1 MGSNRN
7 IKPIHTSANK
17 RLATGCGAISGATRQ
32 TAPRKT
38 IARRTAG
45 GNLMGARGGNQ
56 PKDSIRSA
64 VSKMPGKMVA
74 NDQP

>member
-17 RLATGCGAISGATRQ
+17 RLATGWGAINGPRRQ
-32 TAPRKT
+32 IAPKKIIERRAGDENLTA
-38 IARRTAG
+38 ARD
-45 GNLMGARGGNQ
+45 GNQ

-64 VSKMPGKMVA
+64 VSKMPGKIVA